1 MQTSLKSYCGTVKL
15 IIRKVINK
23 DKDNDTQLEK
33 EDSSNKAVITGDFML
48 NNINS
53 HGLSKTKKFNGLNF
67 PEATSTDIVTTID
80 DVLDKKLESIII
92 HVGNDLTNDA
102 NLLTNVKKIS
112 SKINRF
118 SFNTELSFLNRR

>member
-1 MQTSLKSYCGTVKL
+1 MQTSLKSYRGTVKL

>member
-1 MQTSLKSYCGTVKL
+1 MQTSLKSYRGTVKL

-33 EDSSNKAVITGDFML
+33 ENSSNKAVITGDFML